1 MKQTGLSPTVI
12 SSTVFGPAVFPAIGA
27 IVMAALYS
35 TAASAQLVEYQAE
48 YGARYKSRNVGTSV
62 FALQRGADNNAW
74 IFSTTMQAKGLLRF
88 ASPRPIIDR
97 SEFTLEH
104 DTIVPQRFLHED
116 GSRKGEDN
124 HNIVFDWGSQVAVIS
139 GEGYSREV
147 ALQRGVLD
155 RGSLQVALM
164 HTLAAGRQP
173 QSFSV
178 LDEQSVDDYEY
189 TFEGEHTIET
199 ELGDVAVLR
208 YRQQR
213 TGSSRYTVIDL
224 APALDYVPVRIEQ
237 IRDGETRSAFLI
249 ESIEQP

>member
-1 MKQTGLSPTVI
+1 MKQTDFLSPV
-12 SSTVFGPAVFPAIGA
+12 GPAIGA
-27 IVMAALYS
+27 IIVLALYS
-35 TAASAQLVEYQAE
+35 ATAGAQLIEYRAE

-62 FALQRGADNNAW
+62 FALERGTDNDAW
-74 IFSTTMQAKGLLRF
+74 VFSTTMQAKGLLRF

-97 SEFTLEH
+97 SEFTFAH
-104 DTIVPQRFLHED
+104 RTIVPQRFSHED

-124 HNIVFDWGSQVAVIS
+124 HQIAFDWDSQAALVS
-139 GEGYSREV
+139 GDGYSQEV
-147 ALQRGVLD
+147 ALQPGVLD

-178 LDEQSVDDYEY
+178 LDEQSVEEYEY

-213 TGSSRYTVIDL
+213 TGSSRYTLIDL

-237 IRDGETRSAFLI
+237 IRDGESRSAFLI
-249 ESIEQP
+249 ESIERL